1 MSDEME
7 VEGQKILTKAGKG
20 GRFQLISSVFI
31 IGYSFI
37 MFYNVTSLPLQK
49 IRPEAICRNKDDISD
64 DFIPC
69 TQDSYCD
76 PNYEK
81 IILKE
86 KSLNNWY
93 LDFEVD
99 CDTEKNF
106 DFIISSIFIGGFL
119 SYIFLSK
126 WADIIGRKLVLQFE
140 IYGLLTIVIISIFA
154 NNLYIIAGLW
164 FLYEFCNHVYSLLH
178 IYTSEIASQEYFSFI
193 CSLSNICFPLTGLIN
208 SLLFFSL
215 RDWRLVHLIFTV
227 IAVISAIVFK
237 MTLIETPPYSLKIK
251 DTKTFV
257 ESVKKIALYN
267 GTLELVNNDLES
279 FEKNFSYLRKSLNK
293 LNKKEDL
300 LLEEHK
306 LLYNSNVTLY
316 DMFMNDT
323 NFRKEYL
330 IIIYCYAMCNF
341 IFFGVLLNIEKYDD
355 NVFLFSIILY
365 SSEMTAEFL
374 SGIMAQ
380 KYGRVVVIKYN
391 FYLCCV
397 SFIFFN
403 FLNNIKI
410 FRFFFCFTGNF
421 GISASFNVMAIYLAE
436 VFDISIKSQATSTVR
451 IPTQFVVIFSPY
463 IVSRM
468 PSPFI
473 LFGVLSGLAGYFIQ
487 YCKETLEEE
496 TYENY
501 RKNSSHSGFFPH

>member
-1 MSDEME
+1 MGEDME
-7 VEGQKILTKAGKG
+7 VEGQKIIAKAGKG
-20 GRFQLISSVFI
+20 GKFQLFSSVFI
-31 IGYSFI
+31 VGYSFI

-49 IRPEAICRNKDDISD
+49 IRPEANCRNKDDIFND
-64 DFIPC
+64 YIPC
-69 TQDSYCD
+69 TQDTFCD
-76 PNYEK
+76 TNYEK

-93 LDFEVD
+93 LDFDVD

-106 DFIISSIFIGGFL
+106 DFIISSIFIGAFL

-126 WADIIGRKLVLQFE
+126 WADVIGRKRVLQFE
-140 IYGLLTIVIISIFA
+140 IYGLLTIVVLSIFA
-154 NNLYIIAGLW
+154 SNLYMIAALW

-193 CSLSNICFPLTGLIN
+193 CSLSNICFPLTGLIT
-208 SLLFFSL
+208 SLLFFTIG
-215 RDWRLVHLIFTV
+215 DWRIVHLIFTFV
-227 IAVISAIVFK
+227 AIVSAIVFK

-257 ESVKKIALYN
+257 ESVKKIATYN
-267 GTLELVNNDLES
+267 NTLDLVQNDLS
-279 FEKNFSYLRKSLNK
+279 NFEKSYSYLRKSLNK
-293 LNKKEDL
+293 FNNKEDS

-306 LLYNSNVTLY
+306 LLYNNDVSLY
-316 DMFMNDT
+316 EIFLKDS

-341 IFFGVLLNIEKYDD
+341 IFYGVLLNIEKYDD

-380 KYGRVVVIKYN
+380 KYGRVIVIKYN

-397 SFIFFN
+397 SFILFN
-403 FLNNIKI
+403 FFSDIKI
-410 FRFFFCFTGNF
+410 FRFILCFTGNY
-421 GISASFNVMAIYLAE
+421 GISASFNVMTIYLAE
-436 VFDISIKSQATSTVR
+436 VFDISIKSRATSFVR
-451 IPTQFVVIFSPY
+451 VPTQFVVIFSPY

-468 PSPFI
+468 SSPFI
-473 LFGVLSGLAGYFIQ
+473 LFGVLSGIGGYCIQ
-487 YCKETLEEE
+487 FCKETLEEE

-501 RKNSSHSGFFPH
+501 RKNSAHSGYFPH